1 MYIDNEIHISFSH
14 KSYVSVYIMIFRHD
28 SNNMEKEELEQED
41 DETAS
46 NASQE
51 FLFFRDR
58 RTEKSQTAHSKTQEI
73 KAKNNTHRKRKS
85 SLLVKSLSVKDTAS
99 DLSADDSV
107 DPNIEI
113 EKWKKGKPKV
123 AGKRKNE
130 LDVSK
135 KDNVES
141 RDDPP
146 PHSPPKKLKGKKKG
160 KDSSASRGRSKS
172 NDDDGDSP
180 KILEGKSNRDSR
192 VSDKSVDDVDTQD
205 NEVFSDI
212 EASELVIEE
221 EVTNDS
227 KSVEK
232 RKSSSTKDSIP
243 LGVSRYS
250 VEIPSVTA
258 VTTAEDSV
266 HHVNEEGGNSLTE
279 KDVDNQQSVSTTK
292 KRRGSKTN
300 KGSVSD
306 SDLTAP
312 GNRSQKSSTKKPRK
326 SSTDNSHI
334 LEVNDSV
341 EVTVPKTNASIHAS
355 RYIHSFL
362 SDDHDKQ
369 EEDNSH
375 TSSRSKSLGYK
386 TRKAKTRND
395 SMQRKLNSAQK
406 SNKFRSKSFSNGRG
420 SVRKE
425 GSSQS
430 DADASRRKSM
440 KKSRSLHSAFIGTM
454 ENLPGQE
461 DLQEDSEV
469 NTVDDIDPNDL
480 YVEKEKVRSTRS
492 KRKGQ
497 KQGQQ
502 LEDKPDKRKTRTK
515 GRKKPEKSEKTMEKS
530 VKDSMEEGDVEDV
543 QNEVEM
549 NDYQNEHNETGNQS
563 IKNKTGQN
571 KAKTNSK
578 KRKGKSSRKNR
589 STSLDGQS
597 DNVDEEV
604 EMSKDDAAEVA
615 NEDSV
620 EMTNGDVLREA
631 KDGGNVND
639 NEAMNDQPS
648 VHDEGKL

>member
-1 MYIDNEIHISFSH
+1 
-14 KSYVSVYIMIFRHD
+14 MIFSHD
-28 SNNMEKEELEQED
+28 SNNMEKEELDQQD

-58 RTEKSQTAHSKTQEI
+58 RAGKSQTTHSKTQEI
-73 KAKNNTHRKRKS
+73 KAKNNTQHKRKS
-85 SLLVKSLSVKDTAS
+85 SLLVKSLSAKDTAS

-113 EKWKKGKPKV
+113 EKWKKRKPKV
-123 AGKRKNE
+123 GGKRKNE
-130 LDVSK
+130 QDVNK
-135 KDNVES
+135 KDNVEAS
-141 RDDPP
+141 DEPP
-146 PHSPPKKLKGKKKG
+146 PHSPPKKLKGKKRG

-172 NDDDGDSP
+172 NDDDDDDSP
-180 KILEGKSNRDSR
+180 KILEGKSRRDSK

-221 EVTNDS
+221 EVTKGS
-227 KSVEK
+227 KSGGK

-243 LGVSRYS
+243 LGVSRNS

-266 HHVNEEGGNSLTE
+266 HHVNEESGNSLTE
-279 KDVDNQQSVSTTK
+279 KEVDNEESVSTTK
-292 KRRGSKTN
+292 KRRGSKTS
-300 KGSVSD
+300 KSSVSD
-306 SDLTAP
+306 SDLTINKTP
-312 GNRSQKSSTKKPRK
+312 RNRSLKSSTKKSRK
-326 SSTDNSHI
+326 SSMDKSHVS
-334 LEVNDSV
+334 EVNESV

-369 EEDNSH
+369 EEDNSNK
-375 TSSRSKSLGYK
+375 SSRSKSLGYK

-406 SNKFRSKSFSNGRG
+406 SNKFRSKSFPNVRG

-430 DADASRRKSM
+430 DADVSRRKSM

-461 DLQEDSEV
+461 DLPEDSEV
-469 NTVDDIDPNDL
+469 NSVEDIDPNDL

-492 KRKGQ
+492 KIKGQ
-497 KQGQQ
+497 KQSQQ

-515 GRKKPEKSEKTMEKS
+515 GRKKLEKSKEKMDNS
-530 VKDSMEEGDVEDV
+530 VKDSMDEGDVEDV
-543 QNEVEM
+543 QNEAEH
-549 NDYQNEHNETGNQS
+549 NDDQNEHNETGNRS
-563 IKNKTGQN
+563 IKNKRGQN
-571 KAKTNSK
+571 KAKTLTNSK
-578 KRKGKSSRKNR
+578 KRKGKSGHKNR
-589 STSLDGQS
+589 SKSLDGQS
-597 DNVDEEV
+597 DNVDEV
-604 EMSKDDAAEVA
+604 EMSEEDAAEVA

-620 EMTNGDVLREA
+620 ELTNGDVLREA
-631 KDGGNVND
+631 ENGTNVDD
-639 NEAMNDQPS
+639 NEALNDQPS